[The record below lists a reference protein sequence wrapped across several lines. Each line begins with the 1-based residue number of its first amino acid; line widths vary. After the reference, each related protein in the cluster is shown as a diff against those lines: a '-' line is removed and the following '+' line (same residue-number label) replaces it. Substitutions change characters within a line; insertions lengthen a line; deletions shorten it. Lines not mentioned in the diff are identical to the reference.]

1 MLGINPMDVP
11 LYVESFQKK
20 GRLVIDNIL
29 ETSAAERVGDFLKTM
44 PEDWWFAST
53 LPNRDLNDE
62 MEVHRCD
69 KSNNYYI
76 EKARNAACHALDY
89 NRFSYSFFRK
99 CKHYLSLTH
108 SYAHTFRHW
117 RTQIPMLKLM
127 HTLSY

>member
-89 NRFSYSFFRK
+89 NRFSYSFFRDLFLRK
-99 CKHYLSLTH
+99 FLKRGHI
-108 SYAHTFRHW
+108 REEGQQVQ
-117 RTQIPMLKLM
+117 RTLAR
-127 HTLSY
+127 

>member
-62 MEVHRCD
+62 MEVHRSH

-76 EKARNAACHALDY
+76 EKARLQQVLLLFLSHNQWPPCSL
-89 NRFSYSFFRK
+89 
-99 CKHYLSLTH
+99 CLSLLW
-108 SYAHTFRHW
+108 SGQFY
-117 RTQIPMLKLM
+117 QV
-127 HTLSY
+127 